1 MTNAQAFQVTI
12 PKYTGPFDLLLAAIK
27 DDKLSIFDVSLSE
40 ITGAYFEYLKKLST
54 IDLSDASDF
63 LLMASYLL
71 EMKSKKVLPQ
81 PEDVVL
87 QQEEEEIE
95 QDLAKHLE
103 EYKVFKQLAEGLKS
117 RGATFSKV
125 FSRYHRGEGRKEE
138 KIEYTF
144 KDVSLNDLVE
154 AFKRVWD
161 AIPQQKHLQHIQD
174 EDVTL
179 PQRIDEIT
187 DMIKRSPSG
196 VNFESLFIR
205 NTRIEVVVTF
215 LAILELAKRRAIKI
229 LQGGNFHGITI
240 KST

>member
-103 EYKVFKQLAEGLKS
+103 EYKVFKQLGQY
-117 RGATFSKV
+117 R
-125 FSRYHRGEGRKEE
+125 
-138 KIEYTF
+138 
-144 KDVSLNDLVE
+144 
-154 AFKRVWD
+154 
-161 AIPQQKHLQHIQD
+161 HI
-174 EDVTL
+174 
-179 PQRIDEIT
+179 
-187 DMIKRSPSG
+187 
-196 VNFESLFIR
+196 
-205 NTRIEVVVTF
+205 
-215 LAILELAKRRAIKI
+215 
-229 LQGGNFHGITI
+229 GITRGT
-240 KST
+240 SH